1 MREIS
6 AENKIFGLKP
16 LSFIGILAIL
26 QVAIAFLTEPM
37 IFSFDE
43 SMWQYIGRNWFRNGL
58 VPYAGGVDNKS
69 PLIFLIFGISD
80 WLFGVNF
87 WFPRLLGTL
96 TESVGVFLIFK
107 IAEKSISRRAA
118 LFAIS
123 FYGLSL
129 LWRSTGGKYVSYTE
143 TYAVTAILAAIWFTL
158 FCARKKYSFIGGF
171 IAGLGF
177 GFRFSAGFGIAPL
190 FLFAIRKNRKA
201 AILFLAG
208 LISAIILLVLLAFI
222 SGIQISEFL
231 LYGFTDNFSTGSPT
245 DHSLAWKAQ
254 AFADGFFY
262 SELLLFYPAVFYY
275 FILNRKIDF
284 LKVWLFSEFLGIIVI
299 GIFDR
304 VHFKNLLPVMSL
316 MSAFV
321 VNWLLENYKMN
332 ASYLLMG
339 IWILF
344 FPKTFEPL
352 FAIKRIF
359 ISQNS
364 LSASDG
370 RLKTWDEQDSKKK
383 IGLWLRSNTMPG
395 EKIFIAGYSAEIQ
408 AYSERVSPSIYF
420 NVTQTPRA
428 RKKLF
433 ADLNSNMPAL
443 VVIPL
448 SDRYTNSVSADIRS
462 FVNRIVENNYVRD
475 TSLYN
480 YAVFRYKK

>member
-1 MREIS
+1 MQELS

-26 QVAIAFLTEPM
+26 QLAIAFLTEPM
-37 IFSFDE
+37 ILSFDE

-80 WLFGVNF
+80 RLFGVNF
-87 WFPRLLGTL
+87 WFPRVLGTL
-96 TESVGVFLIFK
+96 AESAGVFLVYK
-107 IAEKSISRRAA
+107 IAEKTINRRAA

-143 TYAVTAILAAIWFTL
+143 TYAVTAVLAAIWFTL
-158 FCARKKYSFIGGF
+158 FSTKEKYPFVGGL
-171 IAGLGF
+171 IAGIGF
-177 GFRFSAGFGIAPL
+177 GFRFSAGFGIAPV
-190 FLFAIRKNRKA
+190 FLFAFIKSRKTA
-201 AILFLAG
+201 FSFLAG
-208 LISAIILLVLLAFI
+208 LFVAIGLLILLALF
-222 SGIQISEFL
+222 SGIQINEFL
-231 LYGFTDNFSTGSPT
+231 LYGLTDNFNTGSAT
-245 DHSLAWKAQ
+245 DHSTAWKAQ

-284 LKVWLFSEFLGIIVI
+284 LKVWLFSEFLGIVVL

-332 ASYLLMG
+332 AWYLLIG

-352 FAIKRIF
+352 FAIRRIF

-370 RLKTWDEQDSKKK
+370 HLKAWDEQDSKKK
-383 IGLWLRSNTMPG
+383 IGLWLRSNTTSG
-395 EKIFIAGYSAEIQ
+395 EKIYVAGYSAEIQ
-408 AYSERVSPSIYF
+408 AYSERMSPTIYF

-428 RKKLF
+428 RKQLF
-433 ADLNSNMPAL
+433 AELNSNMPAL
-443 VVIPL
+443 IVIPL
-448 SDRYTNSVSADIRS
+448 SDRYSNSVSADIRS

-480 YAVFRYKK
+480 YAVFRFKK

>member
-1 MREIS
+1 MRELS

-37 IFSFDE
+37 ILSFDE
-43 SMWQYIGRNWFRNGL
+43 SMWQYIGRNWIRNGL

-69 PLIFLIFGISD
+69 PLIFFIFGISD
-80 WLFGVNF
+80 RLFGVNF
-87 WFPRLLGTL
+87 WFPRLLGTV
-96 TESVGVFLIFK
+96 TESVGVFLVYK

-143 TYAVTAILAAIWFTL
+143 TYAVTAVLAAIWFTL
-158 FCARKKYSFIGGF
+158 FCTKEKYPIIGGL

-190 FLFAIRKNRKA
+190 FLFAFRKNRKT

-208 LISAIILLVLLAFI
+208 LMAAVSLLVLLAFL
-222 SGIQISEFL
+222 SGIQIHEFL
-231 LYGFTDNFSTGSPT
+231 LYGFTDNFSTGSAT
-245 DHSLAWKAQ
+245 DHAPAWKAQ

-275 FILNRKIDF
+275 FILNRRIDF
-284 LKVWLFSEFLGIIVI
+284 SKVWLISEFLGIVI
-299 GIFDR
+299 LGIFDR
-304 VHFKNLLPVMSL
+304 VHFKNLLPVLSL

-332 ASYLLMG
+332 AGYLLMG

-359 ISQNS
+359 ISTIN
-364 LSASDG
+364 LSASG
-370 RLKTWDEQDSKKK
+370 SQLRAWDEQDSKKK
-383 IGLWLRSNTMPG
+383 VGLWLRSNTMPA
-395 EKIFIAGYSAEIQ
+395 EKIFVAGYGAEIQ
-408 AYSERVSPSIYF
+408 AYSERVSPTIYF

-428 RKKLF
+428 RRQLF
-433 ADLNSNMPAL
+433 ADLNSNLPAL

-448 SDRYTNSVSADIRS
+448 SDRYLNSVSADIRS
-462 FVNRIVENNYVRD
+462 FVNQIVENNYVRD
-475 TSLYN
+475 TALYN